1 MVMEETKAMTRSV
14 VKSSPLECHAHYMT
28 RAALEESSCLLPS
41 PKSKKN
47 VVFTKGLNITGKSTG
62 INPRRKKGQEDLTTS
77 FASDE
82 GVSDLS
88 FHQNLPDIPP
98 ILMRPRHP
106 LKQAWTLWYY
116 RNDRALSWEANQ
128 LEVATVTTIEE
139 FWQLYQLLQPASNL
153 PQGTD
158 YAMFRSGVL
167 PDWEDPANTLGG
179 RWVARRENQCLD
191 AAWLELLFYLIGEHA
206 DKMANQVNGV
216 VVSVRKKGSKVAV
229 WLRDARHMVAV
240 VDVGRQVRARLGLR
254 PEVKMKFSVH
264 KEERERVEGGAVEKL
279 ADILL

>member
-28 RAALEESSCLLPS
+28 RAALEESSILLPS

-47 VVFTKGLNITGKSTG
+47 VVFTKGVNITGKSTG
-62 INPRRKKGQEDLTTS
+62 INLRRKKGQEDLSTS

-98 ILMRPRHP
+98 ILMRPRHA

-116 RNDRALSWEANQ
+116 RNDRALSWEENQ
-128 LEVATVTTIEE
+128 VEVATVTTIEE

-158 YAMFRSGVL
+158 YAMFRAGVL
-167 PDWEDPANTLGG
+167 PDWEHPANTLGG
-179 RWVARRENQCLD
+179 RWQARRDNDSLD

-206 DKMANQVNGV
+206 DKMAKQVNGV

-229 WLRDARHMVAV
+229 WLKDARHMVAV
-240 VDVGRQVRARLGLR
+240 VDVGRQVRARLDLR

-264 KEERERVEGGAVEKL
+264 KEERERVEGVSGEKL
-279 ADILL
+279 PDILL